1 VQVRVETIC
10 RLHFGFMNLTGS
22 SDRLNGS
29 MGVALN
35 SPNTVVTVVRNNKLV
50 IKNGN
55 EKKILGFVTK
65 FSKRYH
71 IEPNLRIEVEKSIP
85 EHLGL
90 GSGTQLALAISV
102 ALAKINDIPI
112 DIRKISA
119 FMGRG
124 KRSQVGIACFDMGG
138 FIIDA
143 DEKIILKDDVAPS
156 KRTIFRR
163 EFPENWCF
171 VLVIPETEIGLSGE
185 IEEAALKR
193 VTPSKKISAEICKL
207 VQGQLLPSFFQEDIQ
222 GFGSALT
229 EIDRRTGMY
238 FGKAQGGVYRD
249 KMGKEII
256 ECLLRSGAYGV
267 GQSSWGPTLYGL
279 VKEKESRQIADRM
292 RHFLTGNKIKGR
304 VLVSHCNNTGAKIII
319 NSEKSIQ
326 RVQFDTER
334 SLCSI

>member
-1 VQVRVETIC
+1 MQVRVETIS

-35 SPNTVVTVVRNNKLV
+35 SPNTVVTVGRNNNLV

-55 EKKILGFVTK
+55 ERKILGFVTK

-71 IEPNLRIEVEKSIP
+71 IEPNVRIKVEKSIP

-90 GSGTQLALAISV
+90 GSGTQLALAISF
-102 ALAKINDIPI
+102 AMAKINDINI
-112 DIRKISA
+112 DVREIATI
-119 FMGRG
+119 MGRG
-124 KRSQVGIACFDMGG
+124 KRSQVGIACFDTGG

-143 DEKIILKDDVAPS
+143 DEKKILKDEVAPPT
-156 KRTIFRR
+156 RTIFRR
-163 EFPENWCF
+163 DFPEKWCF
-171 VLVIPETEIGLSGE
+171 VLVIPKTEIGLSGE
-185 IEEAALKR
+185 IEEAALNR

-207 VQGQLLPSFFQEDIQ
+207 VQGQLLPSFFEEDIE

-256 ECLLRSGAYGV
+256 ECMLQSGAYGV

-279 VKEKESRQIADRM
+279 VKEKESRQIAAHM
-292 RHFLTGNKIKGR
+292 RHFLTRNNIKGR
-304 VLVSHCNNTGAKIII
+304 VFVSYCNNEGAKIIV
-319 NSEKSIQ
+319 NEEKSIQ
-326 RVQFDTER
+326 QVQFDIER